1 MRNIPSGYRLVAGF
15 VSDYNSMCEWHM
27 TADNG
32 VKLVIFD
39 KDGTL
44 VDFNRMWLPWATNT
58 IRLLEKATGLPVGP
72 AVYKTLGVDPVAGKV
87 SMGALAEKTLTGIR
101 ADVSAT
107 LQTFGISAA
116 EADAIVEHG
125 VRRHDGKLFRELRAL
140 GCKTALCTADS
151 RAATEAQMHL
161 LGIATLLDDVVCGN
175 DPGIIPKPSPQCAIQ
190 ICKRLGVPLNK
201 AIMVGDTI
209 ADLKMGRVAGL
220 RASVGV
226 LTGVGTRDSLKEYT
240 DYFLDNVSELPILI
254 KTKLNENTKRG

>member
-1 MRNIPSGYRLVAGF
+1 
-15 VSDYNSMCEWHM
+15 M

-44 VDFNRMWLPWATNT
+44 VDFHRMWLPWAANT
-58 IRLLEKATGLPVGP
+58 VKLLEQATGRPVGP
-72 AVYKTLGVDPVAGKV
+72 AVYKTLGVDPIQGKV

-107 LQTFGISAA
+107 LQTFGISATD
-116 EADAIVEHG
+116 ADRIVERG
-125 VRRHDGKLFRELRAL
+125 VPEAANGVTAPVCDLPKLFRELRAL

-151 RAATEAQMHL
+151 RTATEEQMRV
-161 LGIATLLDDVVCGN
+161 LGISSMLDEVVCGN
-175 DPGIIPKPSPQCAIQ
+175 DVGIIPKPSPHCAIQ
-190 ICKRLGVPLNK
+190 ICKRVGVPLNQ
-201 AIMVGDTI
+201 AIMVGDTV

-226 LTGVGTRDSLKEYT
+226 LTGVGTRESLKEYT
-240 DYFLDNVSELPILI
+240 DYFLDNVSELPWLI
-254 KTKLNENTKRG
+254 ATKINENTKRG

>member
-1 MRNIPSGYRLVAGF
+1 
-15 VSDYNSMCEWHM
+15 M

-125 VRRHDGKLFRELRAL
+125 SDVGASPGETAPICDLQKLFRELRAL

>member
-1 MRNIPSGYRLVAGF
+1 
-15 VSDYNSMCEWHM
+15 
-27 TADNG
+27 
-32 VKLVIFD
+32 
-39 KDGTL
+39 
-44 VDFNRMWLPWATNT
+44 
-58 IRLLEKATGLPVGP
+58 
-72 AVYKTLGVDPVAGKV
+72 
-87 SMGALAEKTLTGIR
+87 MGALAEKTLTGIR

-116 EADAIVEHG
+116 EADAIVEQG
-125 VRRHDGKLFRELRAL
+125 VPEASPGETAPICDLQKLFRELRAL